1 MNVKQGRV
9 LDKLSISAGP
19 TANERF
25 KASFGAWLWGGVM
38 LAAAVHFAV
47 IRYFPPLTAADLSF
61 GTIETQAIELPP
73 EVEVP
78 PPPEAIARP
87 AVPVVAHTVLDEDI
101 TIAPTTFEHNPVE
114 TLPPPPMDNFA
125 RLEDR
130 PVFTPYTVAPS
141 LKEREQAARIVRSKY
156 PKILRDA
163 GIGGTVV
170 VWAFIDEQGVVRNCQ
185 VHTSCG
191 NAALDDAALG
201 AVMEFRFSPALNYDK
216 YVPVWVSIPITFAVL
231 RTS

>member
-1 MNVKQGRV
+1 MNLKQGTI
-9 LDKLSISAGP
+9 LKLLSASDGV

-25 KASFGAWLWGGVM
+25 KARFGAWLWSGIM
-38 LAAAVHFAV
+38 LATVLHFA
-47 IRYFPPLTAADLSF
+47 IMRFFPPLTAADLSF
-61 GTIETQAIELPP
+61 GTTETQAIELPP
-73 EVEVP
+73 EVEIP

-87 AVPVVAHTVLDEDI
+87 AVPVVAHTALEEDI
-101 TIAPTTFEHNPVE
+101 TIAPTTFEQNPIE
-114 TLPPPPMDNFA
+114 TLPPPPMQTLS

-141 LKEREQAARIVRSKY
+141 LRDREGAMRIVRNKY
-156 PKILRDA
+156 PKILQDA

-170 VWAFIDEQGVVRNCQ
+170 VWAFIDEKGVVRNCQ

-191 NAALDDAALG
+191 IVALDEAAVG
-201 AVMEFRFSPALNYDK
+201 AVMEFRFHPALNYDK
-216 YVPVWVSIPITFAVL
+216 HVPVWVSIPITFVVM